1 MSSTTTK
8 PSIIVIP
15 GSFAPLAFW
24 APIIADLKAHG
35 YDAHGIELETVGR
48 RDKAPGLY
56 DDAAKVAALASRL
69 ADEGR
74 DVVLVP
80 HSYGGIVAC
89 EASKGLAKSVR
100 EREGKPGGIVRIICV
115 TAVVGLEGQSVKD
128 IFADGE
134 LDFFR
139 VEVCSSF
146 RFLVEYVGL
155 NWMVVT

>member
-56 DDAAKVAALASRL
+56 DEAAKVAALASRL

-74 DVVLVP
+74 DVVLVRRDR
-80 HSYGGIVAC
+80 SLRGIQGPREERAAAC
-89 EASKGLAKSVR
+89 GRGKASPAASCAL
-100 EREGKPGGIVRIICV
+100 
-115 TAVVGLEGQSVKD
+115 
-128 IFADGE
+128 
-134 LDFFR
+134 
-139 VEVCSSF
+139 
-146 RFLVEYVGL
+146 YV
-155 NWMVVT
+155 